1 MRPRSCSSYSSSSS
15 AYLLIAHL
23 SSEITRQRE
32 LETSFRFFVVITGCN
47 DNDNM
52 MLVDSGRVGGGLR
65 CELCHEQD
73 GVQGDEQVDHIS
85 RTTIKMGMDMKTKV
99 DP

>member
-1 MRPRSCSSYSSSSS
+1 MRPRSCSCYSSSSCS

-23 SSEITRQRE
+23 SSGITRQRE

-52 MLVDSGRVGGGLR
+52 MLVVKFVVVFMVNFAMNKMVFRVMN
-65 CELCHEQD
+65 E
-73 GVQGDEQVDHIS
+73 
-85 RTTIKMGMDMKTKV
+85 
-99 DP
+99 